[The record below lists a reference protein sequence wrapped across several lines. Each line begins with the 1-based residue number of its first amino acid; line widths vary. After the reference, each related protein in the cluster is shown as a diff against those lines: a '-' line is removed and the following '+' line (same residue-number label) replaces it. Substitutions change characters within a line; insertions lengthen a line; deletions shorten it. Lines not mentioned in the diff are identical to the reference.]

1 MIMSYN
7 YKMKSEGIDMYK
19 RVLVKVSGEAL
30 GGGKGKGLDFE
41 VLKEV
46 AQEIKMMVSKGVEV
60 GIVVGRTETFGEEK
74 KVQE

>member
-1 MIMSYN
+1 
-7 YKMKSEGIDMYK
+7 MYK

-46 AQEIKMMVSKGVEV
+46 A
-60 GIVVGRTETFGEEK
+60 
-74 KVQE
+74 